1 MYVRTFSN
9 FRQINVKTIL
19 HYRLSNSPENF
30 IYKLNSSLP
39 RVPSPSI
46 TLTDIQTLYIV
57 CYWFLLRNSNNFRT
71 HMYFALKF
79 TITSSGEIRWT
90 NSVNM
95 LQNNAT
101 ITCISVDSCCMLY
114 LLIIAQNKR
123 HSTFVLLWFYDTW
136 NIEHIGRYLFESVWA
151 LLLLNFC
158 LFAIHF
164 HHWLH
169 PHKWYQH
176 TWPL

>member
-1 MYVRTFSN
+1 MQAMYVRTFSN

-30 IYKLNSSLP
+30 INKLNSSLP

-79 TITSSGEIRWT
+79 TITSSGGRRWT
-90 NSVNM
+90 NSVKV
-95 LQNNAT
+95 LQNNA
-101 ITCISVDSCCMLY
+101 C
-114 LLIIAQNKR
+114 
-123 HSTFVLLWFYDTW
+123 LLWFSDTW

-176 TWPL
+176 TWPLQTL